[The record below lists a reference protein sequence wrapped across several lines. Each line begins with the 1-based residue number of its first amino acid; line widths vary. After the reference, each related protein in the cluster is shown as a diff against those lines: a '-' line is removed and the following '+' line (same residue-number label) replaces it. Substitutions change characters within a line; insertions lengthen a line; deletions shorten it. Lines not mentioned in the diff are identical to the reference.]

1 MTTQQLQILS
11 DLLIDSTAIVNE
23 NEVLLV
29 DNEFNESVSSIK
41 NALTTLF
48 LDALNKKADNKTTY
62 SHLILIVN
70 KITNMCDS
78 YERYVNLEQ
87 KTVGT
92 MMYVVMNSL
101 LDVASE
107 AMMEFFRNIELV

>member
-48 LDALNKKADNKTTY
+48 LDALNKKEVLCVIECPV
-62 SHLILIVN
+62 SLR
-70 KITNMCDS
+70 CDVCR
-78 YERYVNLEQ
+78 YE
-87 KTVGT
+87 
-92 MMYVVMNSL
+92 
-101 LDVASE
+101 
-107 AMMEFFRNIELV
+107 